1 MIDYA
6 AQNALASIA
15 RCCIS
20 EIAVLRKTSKKRVSS
35 SEISG
40 VISSKSDTLKCLG
53 VDTQALKHEIAKQ
66 SGVLKEREP
75 KSYEKSTKD
84 GWVVYEDCQEL
95 RDKLDA
101 HNHKIKRVSDM
112 LSSGMTIKQTAEAMA
127 PSPEWINYWRER
139 IVELSNKGV
148 V

>member
-20 EIAVLRKTSKKRVSS
+20 EIAVLRKASKKRVSS
-35 SEISG
+35 SKISE

-53 VDTQALKHEIAKQ
+53 VDIQTLKYEVAKQ
-66 SGVLKEREP
+66 SGALKERET
-75 KSYEKSTKD
+75 KSYEKSTQD
-84 GWVVYEDCQEL
+84 GWVVYEDCHEL
-95 RDKLDA
+95 REKLDA
-101 HNHKIKRVSDM
+101 HNRKIKRVSDM
-112 LSSGMTIKQTAEAMA
+112 LDSGMTIKQAAEAMA
-127 PSPEWINYWRER
+127 PSPEWVNYWCDR
-139 IVELSNKGV
+139 INELINNEV